1 MQVKIYFVFSKRAL
15 NIYGTHGV
23 SHYTDWVIFSSILA
37 IFSSR
42 ERAASSQKWRIPDA
56 PYPGTMS
63 FAVWQIGESLFR
75 AMKPFDRMRCAR

>member
-42 ERAASSQKWRIPDA
+42 ERAASSQKMENPRRSIPRNHVICRLA
-56 PYPGTMS
+56 N
-63 FAVWQIGESLFR
+63 W
-75 AMKPFDRMRCAR
+75 

>member
-15 NIYGTHGV
+15 NIYGTH
-23 SHYTDWVIFSSILA
+23 SIALYRLGYLL
-37 IFSSR
+37 IYLSYFSSR

-63 FAVWQIGESLFR
+63 FAVWRIGESLFR